1 MLVFIVP
8 ETDAYVYFFLKRLC
22 EGGELLD
29 LISSRGG
36 GYAEDDAKTIIV
48 QILGVVAFCHLQGVV
63 HRDLKSENFL
73 FAGRD
78 GDAPLKIIDFGP
90 SHFSRPDEH
99 LNDFVGSAY
108 YVAPE
113 VLHRSYSIEADI
125 WSIGVIAYM
134 LLCTICRGNEA
145 GLRVRAP
152 EASLSNRKDNVIAQI
167 MPALS
172 LFAQNVVQQKA
183 LETPTEN

>member
-1 MLVFIVP
+1 MSQKIHYL
-8 ETDAYVYFFLKRLC
+8 L
-22 EGGELLD
+22 GEFVRTCVRFVDKQIWCVAAGIGLHELHPFV
-29 LISSRGG
+29 LGR

-73 FAGRD
+73 FAARD
-78 GDAPLKIIDFGP
+78 GDAPLKIIDFGL

-99 LNDFVGSAY
+99 LNDIVGSAY

-134 LLCTICRGNEA
+134 LLCTICPGNEA
-145 GLRVRAP
+145 GTEL
-152 EASLSNRKDNVIAQI
+152 L
-167 MPALS
+167 
-172 LFAQNVVQQKA
+172 LFNYS
-183 LETPTEN
+183 